1 MAGKAWQPGWYS
13 YPVSPDFRP
22 GLFVVGDDDE
32 CRGVRTGVMPP
43 PKVPPYS
50 PTFFQASLTAFLV
63 SLPKRLVSPAICSV
77 IDAMS
82 LN

>member
-1 MAGKAWQPGWYS
+1 MAGKGWQPGWCS

-22 GLFVVGDDDE
+22 GLFVVG
-32 CRGVRTGVMPP
+32 VAAATAT
-43 PKVPPYS
+43 PYS
-50 PTFFQASLTAFLV
+50 PTFFQASLTAFFV

-77 IDAMS
+77 IEAMS